1 MSLDNLRA
9 QIDEIDKGILILLEK
24 RFQIAKDIQKS
35 KSTFGLPVSDQKRE
49 AKVLE
54 RLEKLSASLNLQFSF
69 VRQLYAL
76 IFKQSR
82 IIQTVQR

>member
-1 MSLDNLRA
+1 MNLDHLRA
-9 QIDEIDKGILILLEK
+9 QIDEIDNEILILLAK

-49 AKVLE
+49 TLILQ
-54 RLEKLSASLNLQFSF
+54 RLEKLSTKLDMQFAF

-82 IIQTVQR
+82 IIQTCQR